1 MLVGKHLLLTPD
13 QVCSWNCVN
22 LRSHNQGPQD
32 TELSQVGRVGK
43 NADLPARTDPVFVQ
57 FSEKRQMYVC
67 VCVHARTCAFVSFLL
82 LL

>member
-1 MLVGKHLLLTPD
+1 M
-13 QVCSWNCVN
+13 N